1 MYHLTQAKRHMC
13 YLLHLPQSVDVKTG
27 LAEIVAITSY
37 CSRNTS
43 DNLLQLAFLFSRK
56 LC

>member
-43 DNLLQLAFLFSRK
+43 DNLLQLAYESWS
-56 LC
+56 